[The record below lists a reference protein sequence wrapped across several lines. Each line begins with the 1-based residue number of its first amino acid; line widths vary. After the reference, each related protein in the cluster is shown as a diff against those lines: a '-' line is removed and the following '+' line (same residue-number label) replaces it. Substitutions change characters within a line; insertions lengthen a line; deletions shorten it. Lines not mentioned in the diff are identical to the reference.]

1 MNVLGIDIKKA
12 GKILGQIVGI
22 AIGIFLI
29 VLLFSY
35 FRRKLLVKVNPDKYL
50 GPDVPADPE
59 LLPKSKEH
67 YRNIAIKIYNAIN
80 GVGTD
85 DKYIEAIIPA
95 LTEEELKVVANHFK
109 QYLIE
114 QGETSCGNIVNWLV
128 DDGREDLAQRFILA
142 GVKPGKK
149 TGWFC

>member
-1 MNVLGIDIKKA
+1 MNEVGLDIKKA
-12 GKILGQIVGI
+12 GKIVGQIVLILLGLYLI
-22 AIGIFLI
+22 I
-29 VLLFSY
+29 VLISY
-35 FRRKLLVKVNPDKYL
+35 FRSKLLVKVNPDKYL
-50 GPDVPADPE
+50 GPDTPADPE

-67 YRNIAIKIYNAIN
+67 YRSIAERIYKAIKGA
-80 GVGTD
+80 GTED
-85 DKYIEAIIPA
+85 EYIDAIIPA

-114 QGETSCGNIVNWLV
+114 QGETTCGNIVNWLE
-128 DDGREDLAQRFILA
+128 DDGREDLAERFRVA